1 MGIQNWWKRRSGGAK
16 AVTVLA
22 TLLTLQIGL
31 CFSTGLTVLPA
42 YQAIFGPSS
51 DSELGLG
58 LIIWQGILCG
68 VTILL
73 LAVTVIGAAWVGGF
87 SKKDRSGK
95 DSND

>member
-1 MGIQNWWKRRSGGAK
+1 VSLGEWWKRQSGGAK
-16 AVTVLA
+16 AMTVLA

-73 LAVTVIGAAWVGGF
+73 LAITVIVVGVGGGF
-87 SKKDRSGK
+87 SKKDRSRR
-95 DSND
+95 DSDD